1 MDNYKEIKN
10 YIHNDL
16 KISKE
21 DINKIIQVTVATEIR
36 NLMKDK
42 DFIDKFVYVQLQ
54 RILSKE
60 YENPAYKR
68 LFNLN
73 DEIFNSVA
81 NEISK
86 IVKERIQIT
95 LLEDDRNER
104 G

>member
-36 NLMKDK
+36 NLMKDT
-42 DFIDKFVYVQLQ
+42 DFVNKFVYTQLQ
-54 RILSKE
+54 RLLSKD
-60 YENPAYKR
+60 YEKPIYQR
-68 LFNLN
+68 VFNLN

-81 NEISK
+81 SEISK
-86 IVKERIQIT
+86 IIKDRVKIS
-95 LLEDDRNER
+95 LLGGR
-104 G
+104 

>member
-1 MDNYKEIKN
+1 MNNYKEIKN

-21 DINKIIQVTVATEIR
+21 DINKMIQLTVATEIR

-42 DFIDKFVYVQLQ
+42 DFINKFVYIQLQ

-60 YENPAYKR
+60 YEKPVYER
-68 LFNLN
+68 MFNLN
-73 DEIFNSVA
+73 DKIFNSVA

-86 IVKERIQIT
+86 MVKEKIQIT
-95 LLEDDRNER
+95 LLEDNKNE
-104 G
+104 

>member
-36 NLMKDK
+36 NLMKDEDYINK
-42 DFIDKFVYVQLQ
+42 FIYVQLQ
-54 RILSKE
+54 RILAE
-60 YENPAYKR
+60 DYEKPAYKR

-73 DEIFNSVA
+73 DEIFNSVS

-86 IVKERIQIT
+86 IVKERIQIS
-95 LLEDDRNER
+95 LLEENRNE
-104 G
+104 

>member
-16 KISKE
+16 KISKA
-21 DINKIIQVTVATEIR
+21 DINKIIQLTVATEIR

-54 RILSKE
+54 RILSIE